1 MKHCWL
7 LVICACSNA
16 TAFFAPAFS
25 QAQKPPALS
34 QLSFRAASS
43 ALQATLQDRR
53 SASSVLV
60 DEEELGPGTIVCG
73 GLLDADD
80 ECVAEDDSAEAPF
93 RAKLLYWTKS
103 ELEEDRELN
112 FLVNVSFL
120 LLVLGS
126 VLSLTTGPTLEAARG
141 WTPAEVLLRL
151 PQVGAFDIL
160 YYSYRLRVRPV

>member
-7 LVICACSNA
+7 LFIACSSA
-16 TAFFAPAFS
+16 TAFFSAPGCLQTQVS
-25 QAQKPPALS
+25 KPPAAAS

-43 ALQATLQDRR
+43 ALQATLQDKR

-80 ECVAEDDSAEAPF
+80 ECVAEDDALEPPF

-151 PQVGAFDIL
+151 PQVRFYDTL
-160 YYSYRLRVRPV
+160 HFCL

>member
-1 MKHCWL
+1 MRHCWL
-7 LVICACSNA
+7 LAVCACSGA
-16 TAFFAPAFS
+16 TAFLIAPAFTQIPTPTS
-25 QAQKPPALS
+25 QRSLWASTALH
-34 QLSFRAASS
+34 
-43 ALQATLQDRR
+43 ATLQSDKR

-80 ECVAEDDSAEAPF
+80 ECVPDDDSAEPF

-120 LLVLGS
+120 LLVLAS
-126 VLSLTTGPTLEAARG
+126 VVTFTTGPTLEAARG

-151 PQVGAFDIL
+151 PQVK
-160 YYSYRLRVRPV
+160 